1 MISSWTE
8 VYSPFHWGDSVASIT
23 LVKLEIV
30 LARSWVAAWKDS
42 STFGLPLRSL
52 DFTTCPLILN
62 FASGDCRKT
71 LAFRD
76 CVLRFLPLWSVNLSN
91 QYLPWGES
99 WPCLSDSPSPFT
111 NHQQCWKA
119 ATFVCPNSSFLWD
132 WRYIVSFLFTLR
144 IGKYPLKNHL

>member
-30 LARSWVAAWKDS
+30 LARSWVAAWEDS

-99 WPCLSDSPSPFT
+99 WPCLSDSPSPLPT
-111 NHQQCWKA
+111 TSNAGRRLLLCVLTA
-119 ATFVCPNSSFLWD
+119 AFFG
-132 WRYIVSFLFTLR
+132 IGATLLASCSR
-144 IGKYPLKNHL
+144 SELANIL